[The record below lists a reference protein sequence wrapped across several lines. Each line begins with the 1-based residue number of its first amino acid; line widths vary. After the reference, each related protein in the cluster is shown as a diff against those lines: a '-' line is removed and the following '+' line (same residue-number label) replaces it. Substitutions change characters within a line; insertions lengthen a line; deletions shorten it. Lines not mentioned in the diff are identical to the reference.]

1 MPPLPR
7 SAIFY
12 KTKEQPARHHY
23 YSASSGESRAND
35 EGMSNTKES
44 EAVLSKGQRASAR
57 SLLRSTCR
65 LYSSSSNSGSSS
77 GKCDKTA
84 TKADR
89 VPNRTALVATVL
101 V

>member
-23 YSASSGESRAND
+23 YSASSGGSRAND

-44 EAVLSKGQRASAR
+44 EAVLSKG
-57 SLLRSTCR
+57 
-65 LYSSSSNSGSSS
+65 
-77 GKCDKTA
+77 
-84 TKADR
+84 
-89 VPNRTALVATVL
+89 
-101 V
+101 